1 MAMIRHPITGVEI
14 NEISVTRPRN
24 LDDAE
29 AETARILR
37 AEGHKVQD
45 IAAMLGTN
53 AGRVHEVLGKTG
65 KMERDIGTLI

>member
-14 NEISVTRPRN
+14 NEISITRPRN
-24 LDDAE
+24 LTEDE
-29 AETARILR
+29 ARTARILR

-53 AGRVHEVLGKTG
+53 QGRVHAALGSAPAAG
-65 KMERDIGTLI
+65 DDQASLI

>member
-14 NEISVTRPRN
+14 NEISVTRPRK

-29 AETARILR
+29 AETARLLR
-37 AEGHKVQD
+37 ADGHKVQD

-53 AGRVHEVLGKTG
+53 QGRVQDVLGTTG
-65 KMERDIGTLI
+65 KTECDQRALF